1 MRTIRALPAPIDW
14 DNFDALLSNAVEG
27 FTVAQYAARQGISFQ
42 GAYGK
47 LEIARAQGKLTRA
60 KDGASYKYN
69 AAKGGA
75 K

>member
-1 MRTIRALPAPIDW
+1 MDST
-14 DNFDALLSNAVEG
+14 EE

-60 KDGASYKYN
+60 KDGAAYKYN